1 MPYALTITL
10 DFNDKLPNAAH
21 MYPLLIA
28 HANSSLNPI
37 LYALTNPK
45 FQRGYRSLLNWIVCA
60 KKDKTPVVTESYTG

>member
-1 MPYALTITL
+1 ML
-10 DFNDKLPNAAH
+10 DFNDLLPNAAH

-45 FQRGYRSLLNWIVCA
+45 FQRGYKNLFRKLIC
-60 KKDKTPVVTESYTG
+60 KKKITKTTESFSPTG